1 MNMRKKIL
9 FSAGALAVAL
19 APAVGFALP
28 AAQAVTPEMNSS
40 HVSFTSLTQQ
50 LVPVPTAPKNVFFI
64 FDEDGDYLGEQQES
78 ALDKIARTTY
88 KASGHQLIYVST
100 TDPSFDDDTEKWTDN
115 YVAHNDEI
123 GEDYAIFVSGTEK
136 YHYGLNGKTL
146 DIIGDQWDALIQP
159 IDAAEGDE
167 FQIAQVFFSTFS
179 TYLISKPIN
188 QEAPPQTQT
197 PASGKSTPADTDPDT
212 PNLISADGT
221 PTKEYGDII
230 EFPDSG
236 QIAYVGGQKDVK
248 SAAPF
253 IRDHSGV
260 FSKSKIAGWE
270 QRLTSLAQKYGI
282 APYIVTVDDFQNKEV
297 QQWAADYYNANKLGL
312 DLAKANGVLMIINPV
327 SRDLQFLGHGEGEKA
342 FTPYGIEGLYNHV
355 KEPLGD
361 DDWDG
366 GVEVYLTQVAD
377 YLEQWKAGTPY
388 SEGHPIPHPMT
399 LESTAAG
406 AAGAAALGGG
416 AGTLVMRRI
425 RKKHNT
431 AQLQSGATYYVVPG
445 SDQITGSNDVFVNEY
460 TTQVARPK
468 SDDSSDFSGGSFSS
482 GGTSFSSGGGK
493 F

>member
-19 APAVGFALP
+19 APAVGFGLP
-28 AAQAVTPEMNSS
+28 EAAGAEVSPVAFSVSAPERG
-40 HVSFTSLTQQ
+40 VVRGETSN
-50 LVPVPTAPKNVFFI
+50 PEFI
-64 FDEDGDYLGEQQES
+64 YDDGDYLDANQE
-78 ALDKIARTTY
+78 ARLRNIA
-88 KASGHQLIYVST
+88 KAVWQTSGHRIIYIST
-100 TDPSFDDDTEKWTDN
+100 TDPAMEDDPEAWLD
-115 YVAHNDEI
+115 
-123 GEDYAIFVSGTEK
+123 DYAKTHNISLDSVILLTGDVNYTTADGQTSDAISDADWEQLLKKYKSAENTYSKRADSFFMTFADYLNKHPLERAGSPAAASQPAKPTPPTEQE
-136 YHYGLNGKTL
+136 T
-146 DIIGDQWDALIQP
+146 P
-159 IDAAEGDE
+159 AASNEPADS
-167 FQIAQVFFSTFS
+167 AN
-179 TYLISKPIN
+179 L
-188 QEAPPQTQT
+188 TQT
-197 PASGKSTPADTDPDT
+197 E
-212 PNLISADGT
+212 L
-221 PTKEYGDII
+221 GDII
-230 EFPDSG
+230 EFPDEG
-236 QIAYVGGQKDVK
+236 QVPYVGGQPDAK

-260 FSKSKIAGWE
+260 FSKSNIAGWE
-270 QRLTSLAQKYGI
+270 KQMTALAEKYGI
-282 APYIVTVDDFQNKEV
+282 APYIVTVDDFDYQTPE
-297 QQWAADYYNANKLGL
+297 QWGANYYNANQLGL
-312 DLAKANGVLMIINPV
+312 GEKDANGVLMVINPT
-327 SRDLQFLGHGEGEKA
+327 SRDLWFMGHGDGEKA
-342 FTPYGIEGLYNHV
+342 FTVYGIEKLYYHV

-366 GVEVYLTQVAD
+366 GVDVYLAQVAD

-388 SEGHPIPHPMT
+388 SESHPLPHPMT

-425 RKKHNT
+425 RKKHDT

-468 SDDSSDFSGGSFSS
+468 SSDSSDFSGGSFSS

>member
-28 AAQAVTPEMNSS
+28 EAAGTE
-40 HVSFTSLTQQ
+40 VS
-50 LVPVPTAPKNVFFI
+50 PTAVSGSAPERVVRGETSNTEFI
-64 FDEDGDYLGEQQES
+64 YDDADYLDANQE
-78 ALDKIARTTY
+78 ARLTNIA
-88 KASGHQLIYVST
+88 KAVWQTSGHRIIYIST
-100 TDPSFDDDTEKWTDN
+100 TDPAMEDDPDAWLDDYAK
-115 YVAHNDEI
+115 AHNISLDSVILVAGGVNYTTTDGQTSDAISDADWEQLLKKSKTAADTHTKRADSFFMTFA
-123 GEDYAIFVSGTEK
+123 DY
-136 YHYGLNGKTL
+136 LNKHPLERAGSPAAASQPT
-146 DIIGDQWDALIQP
+146 DQTPPPEEPETPEASNEPADS
-159 IDAAEGDE
+159 AE
-167 FQIAQVFFSTFS
+167 
-179 TYLISKPIN
+179 L
-188 QEAPPQTQT
+188 TQT
-197 PASGKSTPADTDPDT
+197 
-212 PNLISADGT
+212 
-221 PTKEYGDII
+221 EFGDII
-230 EFPDSG
+230 KFPDEG
-236 QIAYVGGQKDVK
+236 QVPYVGGQPDVK

-270 QRLTSLAQKYGI
+270 KQMTALADKYGI
-282 APYIVTVDDFQNKEV
+282 APYIVTVDDFSNQTP
-297 QQWAADYYNANKLGL
+297 QQWGANYYNANQLGL
-312 DLAKANGVLMIINPV
+312 GEKDANGVIMVINPT
-327 SRDLQFLGHGEGEKA
+327 SRDLWFLGHGDGEKA
-342 FTPYGIEGLYNHV
+342 FTVYGIEKLYYHV
-355 KEPLGD
+355 KQPLGD
-361 DDWDG
+361 DDWDE

-388 SEGHPIPHPMT
+388 SESHPLPHPMT

-425 RKKHNT
+425 RKKHDT

-460 TTQVARPK
+460 TTQVLRPK
-468 SDDSSDFSGGSFSS
+468 SSSSDSGYSGGSFSS